1 MHHSEIADVLSH
13 PSLPPEQMKSQY
25 LYKPIPPD
33 KMPPVGSNLL
43 VHLFEN
49 PDHANVL
56 PYLFERIPKRL
67 REKLIVSPQHKSS
80 VGWGLEFVEGVDT
93 FVLFLCGCVCFVSCL
108 VVAVTWTVVK
118 DDVQGGF
125 GIGGFLL
132 AFMTFCVGL
141 AYSSIQGLA

>member
-1 MHHSEIADVLSH
+1 M
-13 PSLPPEQMKSQY
+13 
-25 LYKPIPPD
+25 
-33 KMPPVGSNLL
+33 
-43 VHLFEN
+43 
-49 PDHANVL
+49 
-56 PYLFERIPKRL
+56 
-67 REKLIVSPQHKSS
+67 
-80 VGWGLEFVEGVDT
+80 GWGLEFVEGVDT